1 MSDGEFVA
9 AHDVILIGG
18 GGAGLRAAI
27 AIAETNPRLDVAVMS
42 KVYPMRSHTVSAEG
56 GAAGVIAEGDTLEE
70 HIYDT
75 ISGSDWL
82 GDQDAIEMFV
92 EQAPRELL
100 QLEHWGCPWSR
111 QPDGRVAVRAF
122 GGMKKMRTWFAA
134 DKTGFHM
141 LHALFQTSLKYDEVT
156 RYDEWFVTKLLV
168 DDGRVHGVV
177 AVELM
182 TGRIQAVAAKA
193 VVLCTGGCGKVFPFT
208 TNANINTGDGMALAY
223 RAGAPL
229 KDMEFV
235 QYHPTGLPFTGILI
249 TEAARAEGGWL
260 LNKDGYRYLQDY
272 DLGTPSPTPVLRSM
286 ELGPRDRLSQAFVH
300 EVEKG
305 RTTDSPYGPIVHL
318 DLRHLGA
325 KVIDAKLPFVRELC
339 LKYERIDPVTELV
352 PVRPVVHYMMGGVH
366 TDIHGATPV
375 AGLYAAGET
384 ACVSIN
390 GANRL
395 GSNSLPELLVFGA
408 RAGRAAAEYAASA
421 GDRSGRRSPHKP
433 GTRSAGSNATCSTM
447 SRGPN
452 ASPRSGTRCRRPWRR
467 APASTAPGPSMTKG
481 ADALA
486 ELQQRIANVGVADTS
501 RSFNTELVAALELA
515 NMLDIA
521 ECILSSGLQ
530 REESRGAHQRTDFPA
545 SRRRAVP
552 HPPAGPPQPGR
563 HVAGRAPAGD
573 DHPVAAGRAG
583 LREVAMA
590 QQQWQQSDRSV
601 CGCRGTG
608 LTRTPNRTG
617 RSTTSRC
624 AASGRCSTRST
635 TSRTRPTPRC
645 RSGGRAGWGSAA
657 AAG

>member
-1 MSDGEFVA
+1 VSDGDFA
-9 AHDVILIGG
+9 ATPAGRLVGG

-27 AIAETNPRLDVAVMS
+27 AIAETDPGLDVAVVS

-56 GAAGVIAEGDTLEE
+56 GAAGVIAEGDTLDE
-70 HIYDT
+70 HAYDT
-75 ISGSDWL
+75 VSGSDWL
-82 GDQDAIEMFV
+82 GDQDAIEAFV
-92 EQAPRELL
+92 AEAPRELL

-111 QPDGRVAVRAF
+111 QPDGHVAVRAF

-141 LHALFQTSLKYDEVT
+141 LHALFQTSLKYDGLT
-156 RYDEWFVTKLLV
+156 RYDEGFVTRLLV

-177 AVELM
+177 AVELS
-182 TGRIQAVAAKA
+182 TGKIHTIGAKA
-193 VVLCTGGCGKVFPFT
+193 VILCTGGCGKVFPFT

-260 LNKDGYRYLQDY
+260 LNRDGYRYLQDY
-272 DLGTPSPTPVLRSM
+272 DLGTPSPTPELRSM

-318 DLRHLGA
+318 DLRHLGE
-325 KVIDAKLPFVRELC
+325 KLIEAKLPFVRELC
-339 LKYERIDPVTELV
+339 LKYERIDPVRELI

-395 GSNSLPELLVFGA
+395 GSNSLPECLVFGA
-408 RAGRAAAEYAASA
+408 RAGRAAAEYAAGAGPAPSSVRAQAADEVRRLERDLLGRGEGTERVSRIRDEMQATMEESA
-421 GDRSGRRSPHKP
+421 GIYR
-433 GTRSAGSNATCSTM
+433 A
-447 SRGPN
+447 
-452 ASPRSGTRCRRPWRR
+452 
-467 APASTAPGPSMTKG
+467 APAMKTG
-481 ADALA
+481 ADTLA
-486 ELQQRIANVGVADTS
+486 ELQQRMVGVGVADTS

-515 NMLDIA
+515 NMLDVA
-521 ECILSSGLQ
+521 ECILRSGLE

-545 SRRRAVP
+545 RDDERFLTHQLVHRSPDGSPRVDTVP
-552 HPPAGPPQPGR
+552 VTVTRWPPGERIYGR
-563 HVAGRAPAGD
+563 
-573 DHPVAAGRAG
+573 
-583 LREVAMA
+583 
-590 QQQWQQSDRSV
+590 
-601 CGCRGTG
+601 
-608 LTRTPNRTG
+608 
-617 RSTTSRC
+617 
-624 AASGRCSTRST
+624 
-635 TSRTRPTPRC
+635 
-645 RSGGRAGWGSAA
+645 
-657 AAG
+657 